1 MVKTKKRCLHTFWP
15 CPENEAILSLPSP
28 IIWAKRFFIIRK
40 VPVHAFSRKNG
51 TRCKMY
57 VQVAD
62 NGENDLGTR
71 VSRAC
76 TGNGVYFSASPIS
89 KVWLDVPFLVY

>member
-1 MVKTKKRCLHTFWP
+1 MPLYFLVLAPK
-15 CPENEAILSLPSP
+15 NEAILSLPSP
-28 IIWAKRFFIIRK
+28 IIWEKRFFIRK
-40 VPVHAFSRKNG
+40 VPVYAFSRKNG

-76 TGNGVYFSASPIS
+76 TGNGFYFSASPIS
-89 KVWLDVPFLVY
+89 KVWLDVLFLAY